1 MTGRSLRSHVLPG
14 DALGLGF
21 SGLAARPGRSALTAL
36 GIAIGI
42 AAIVAVLGITA
53 SSRADL
59 LATLDELG
67 TNLLRV
73 TPGQGVFGAGTELPE
88 RAPEMVGRIGPVE
101 RVTATTQL
109 GVSVRRND
117 LISELETGGISVLA
131 TRIGLTDVLGV
142 EMAQGRFLD
151 AATATVPAVVLGGVA
166 ADRLGISSLDPAPR
180 VRVADEWFTV
190 IGVMA
195 PLRLHPD
202 LDRSALMGYPVAG
215 ALFEAESTPTALYA
229 RVAPDFVEDVVDV
242 IPATVDPESPDQVE
256 VTRPSDALEARR
268 AADEALTLLLV
279 GLGAVALLVG
289 GVAIANIMVM
299 SVLER
304 RQEIGVRRAL
314 GATRGHVRLQFVL
327 ESVLLAGVGGL
338 AGAALGAAITVAFA
352 VNQDFRIA
360 VPPDGLAASV
370 AAALAIGALAGL
382 YPAARAARIPP
393 AEAVRT

>member
-1 MTGRSLRSHVLPG
+1 MKSRVRPA
-14 DALGLGF
+14 DALGLGV

-59 LATLDELG
+59 LATLDALG
-67 TNLLRV
+67 TNLLRI

-88 RAPEMVGRIGPVE
+88 RAPGMVARIGPVDE
-101 RVTATTQL
+101 VTATTQL
-109 GVSVRRND
+109 GVGVRRND
-117 LISELETGGISVLA
+117 FISELETGGISVLA
-131 TRIGLTDVLGV
+131 AQTGLAGVLGA
-142 EMAQGRFLD
+142 EMASGRFLD
-151 AATATVPAVVLGGVA
+151 AATATVPAVVLGDVA
-166 ADRLGISSLDPAPR
+166 ARRLGIASLDPAPR
-180 VRVADEWFTV
+180 VFVGDEWFTV
-190 IGVMA
+190 IGVME

-202 LDRSALMGYPVAG
+202 LDRSVLVGYPVASTV
-215 ALFEAESTPTALYA
+215 FEAESTPTAIYA
-229 RVAPDFVEDVVDV
+229 RVAPAFVEDVVDV
-242 IPATVDPESPDQVE
+242 VPATVDPESPDQVE
-256 VTRPSDALEARR
+256 VVRPSDALEARQ
-268 AADEALTLLLV
+268 AADEALTLVLV

-304 RQEIGVRRAL
+304 RPEIGVRRAL

-327 ESVLLAGVGGL
+327 ESVLLAGVGGI

-352 VNQDFRIA
+352 VNQDFTVA
-360 VPPDGLAASV
+360 VPPAGLAASV
-370 AAALAIGALAGL
+370 GAALAIGALAGL
-382 YPAARAARIPP
+382 YPATRAARIPP